1 MNKKALLLADKI
13 QKLRGSYR
21 GKLFRKWSHR
31 NGVSVA
37 INASSDTIFSDDVAN
52 NIDVFLV
59 EEVSKDSLTRYV
71 FMESLRK
78 HKLAK
83 ASGVRSVNHCPIAIR
98 LSALVCGKMGY
109 SISF

>member
-37 INASSDTIFSDDVAN
+37 INAKSDAIFSDDVAN
-52 NIDVFLV
+52 NIDVFLA

-71 FMESLRK
+71 FMKSVGEYLELVISK
-78 HKLAK
+78 SKLNK
-83 ASGVRSVNHCPIAIR
+83 N
-98 LSALVCGKMGY
+98 K
-109 SISF
+109 